1 MKCFIVYDDQGC
13 ILRTGTC
20 ADNDIDL
27 QANESQSVIEG
38 IADDSIHMIVDG
50 EVADKPPPVDL
61 TNDQLIAIALPE
73 VRRQRDTRL
82 QESDWTQF
90 PDSPLSDSKKTEW
103 ATYRQSLR
111 DIPETYSEV
120 TSLDDIIWPIQ
131 PE

>member
-50 EVADKPPPVDL
+50 EVADKQPTVDL
-61 TNDQLIAIALPE
+61 TNEQLIAIALPE

>member
-1 MKCFIVYDDQGC
+1 MKSFIVYDVNGV
-13 ILRTGTC
+13 ILRTGIC
-20 ADNDIDL
+20 SEKSFEY
-27 QANESQSVIEG
+27 QASSPDFVIEG
-38 IADDSIHMIVDG
+38 KANDITQKIVNG
-50 EVADKPPPVDL
+50 AVVDKDV
-61 TNDQLIAIALPE
+61 NEHELPE
-73 VRRQRDTRL
+73 EVIVELKRL
-82 QESDWTQF
+82 RSLRLADSDWTQF